1 MTSGSIFL
9 LPCFM
14 GDDSPANIISGWEL
28 ELLNTLN
35 LFIAENEK
43 SCRRFMRKAGFT
55 GDFNT
60 INIVRFDKNS
70 GQEVISDILNRVSQG
85 IDAGIV
91 SESGAPALADPGSNI
106 ILQAH
111 LKGINIIPV
120 PGPSAI
126 MQAIMSSGLNGQ
138 QFVFHGYL
146 PIDSVVRRKH
156 IKSLELESNQ
166 KKYAHFFIETP
177 YRNNAMFKDLI
188 QSLSKKTLLSI
199 ASNINLPNE
208 FIKTESINYWESNT
222 PELHKQPTVF
232 GILGN

>member
-1 MTSGSIFL
+1 MTTGSIFL
-9 LPCFM
+9 LPCFV
-14 GDDSPANIISGWEL
+14 GNDSPTNMISAWEL
-28 ELLNTLN
+28 ELLNSLN

-55 GDFNT
+55 GDFDN
-60 INIVRFDKNS
+60 INIIRFDKKS
-70 GQEVISDILNRVSQG
+70 SHEDISAILNRVSQG

-106 ILQAH
+106 ILHAH
-111 LKGINIIPV
+111 LKGIKVIPV

-146 PIDSVVRRKH
+146 PIDSVHRRKQ
-156 IKSLELESNQ
+156 IKALENESIHKN
-166 KKYAHFFIETP
+166 YAHFFIETP

-199 ASNINLPNE
+199 ACNINLPNE
-208 FIKTESINYWESNT
+208 FIKTETVTFWESNI

-232 GILGN
+232 GIHGN